1 VADAYKAYTKP
12 GLTADEQELVDAA
25 SKQQLT
31 ADSTS
36 FHFLLRAL
44 ADFVQEHNG
53 LPPLAGDIPDMTS
66 ETDAYVELQQ
76 LYKAKAEGD
85 VAGVTRHLARHLAAV
100 GAAVDAVPAE
110 EVALFCRNVHCLML
124 LSTRTLADE
133 LEAGAGHTAEALAA
147 AIEEDAYSD
156 DAKQTPALWYFA
168 LRAADAFQSRHGRY
182 PGESDS
188 TVAADTAALQW
199 ELAVLVKSMGLSDVD
214 HLSAEHA
221 KEIVRYGACELHTTA
236 AVVGGI
242 ASQEAVK
249 AITHQYAP
257 LNNTVIYNGIAGVM
271 GVYQL

>member
-1 VADAYKAYTKP
+1 V
-12 GLTADEQELVDAA
+12 QELVDAV
-25 SKQQLT
+25 SKQKLT
-31 ADSTS
+31 ADSSS

-44 ADFVQEHNG
+44 ADFVQESNG

-66 ETDAYVELQQ
+66 ETDVYVELQK
-76 LYKAKAEGD
+76 LYKAKAEAD
-85 VAGVTRHLARHLAAV
+85 VTAVTRHLARHLSAV
-100 GAAVDAVPAE
+100 GKDVEKDVDTE
-110 EVALFCRNVHCLML
+110 EVALFCRNVHCLLL

-147 AIEEDAYSD
+147 AIEEDPHSD
-156 DAKQTPALWYFA
+156 DPRQTPALWYFA

-182 PGESDS
+182 PGDTDT
-188 TVAADTAALQW
+188 TVAADTAALQR
-199 ELAVLVKSMGLSDVD
+199 ELTALVKSMGLSDVD
-214 HLSAEHA
+214 HLGPEHA
-221 KEIVRYGACELHTTA
+221 QEIVRYGGCELHTTA